1 MVSRNCSQVVFK
13 DYIIISLSLGQDVA
27 TFTPDQRT
35 TAAHV
40 SPDGQIV
47 LVALAGRSDL
57 VQLKLSQT
65 PLS

>member
-1 MVSRNCSQVVFK
+1 M
-13 DYIIISLSLGQDVA
+13 A
-27 TFTPDQRT
+27 TYTPDQRT
-35 TAAHV
+35 TAAQV
-40 SPDGQIV
+40 SADGQVV